1 VKTVIM
7 FRNLSKSLSLLTKT
21 SQCSSFTPA
30 PKLFPS
36 GINFRSRFY
45 GSEAAEIA
53 GAVKEGDLTGVPRD
67 LMERCPVCSRS
78 FHEMREGYSPKD
90 AKAAP
95 SGRIG
100 CAVGDLWVK
109 EWMTNHD
116 SINLSGDH
124 LDDDERISRIGE
136 KAVVIPSDPQA
147 ARKLKCGLYCCQ
159 D

>member
-1 VKTVIM
+1 M
-7 FRNLSKSLSLLTKT
+7 LQNLSKSLNVVGKSSKLL
-21 SQCSSFTPA
+21 SFRRVPRLLPTAVPVW
-30 PKLFPS
+30 
-36 GINFRSRFY
+36 SRCY

-53 GAVKEGDLTGVPRD
+53 GAVKDGDLVGVPRD

-116 SINLSGDH
+116 SINLSSDH
-124 LDDDERISRIGE
+124 PDDDERISRIGE